1 MCGCGSEKRASFK
14 EHFMSIWYNHVRTRI
29 RLEALVDNYRLIR
42 TRAMNPAPVIKSD
55 AYGHGLPEAATALFT
70 AGARTMAAGTVGEAA
85 VLKDTVP
92 EAEVISL
99 LGPLDAADYVCVC
112 ERDIVAFVGS
122 TEQLLLLGE
131 AARLAG
137 TTVRVALKFDT
148 GMARLGFAVD
158 EAAGVAD
165 TLDGL
170 EHVRASMA
178 CSHLATADD
187 PGQAE
192 YAQEQGGRFARIL
205 KTLHA
210 RGLDVRASLANS
222 GAIFG
227 HPALHHD
234 LQRPGIALYGANPFH
249 GTSWEAKGHG
259 LQPAMQVSS
268 RLVQIRTIPAGQSVS
283 YGRTFTAPAE
293 MRIGIVAVGYADNY
307 SRGLSSK
314 AQMLLH
320 GSRVPVLGR
329 VCMQLTAVDVSHVP
343 QAAVGDEIFMLG
355 GAGPAAISA
364 EELAGWWGTITY
376 EVFCL
381 LGQNP
386 REYVD

>member
-1 MCGCGSEKRASFK
+1 
-14 EHFMSIWYNHVRTRI
+14 MSIWYNHVRARI
-29 RLEALVDNYRLIR
+29 RLQALVDNFNLIR
-42 TRAMNPAPVIKSD
+42 TRAANPAPVIKSD
-55 AYGHGLPEAATALFT
+55 AYGHGLREAAEVLFP

-92 EAEVISL
+92 EAKVISL
-99 LGPLDAADYVCVC
+99 LGPIDAADYDCVC
-112 ERDIVAFVGS
+112 ERDIIAFVGN
-122 TEQLLLLGE
+122 TEQLLLLEE
-131 AARLAG
+131 AGKRAG

-148 GMARLGFAVD
+148 GMARLGFGAE
-158 EAAGVAD
+158 EASGVAD

-170 EHVRASMA
+170 EYVRAGLA

-187 PGQAE
+187 PGQVE
-192 YAQEQGGRFARIL
+192 YVREQGERFARIMHA
-205 KTLHA
+205 LHA

-234 LQRPGIALYGANPFH
+234 LQRPGIALYGGNPFH
-249 GTSWEAKGHG
+249 GTPWAAQGQG
-259 LQPAMQVSS
+259 LRQAMDVFT
-268 RLVQIRTIPAGQSVS
+268 RLVQVRTIQAGQSVS
-283 YGRTFTAPAE
+283 YGRTFTASAE

-314 AQMLLH
+314 AQMLVN
-320 GSRVPVLGR
+320 GKRVPVLGR
-329 VCMQLTAVDVSHVP
+329 VCMQLTAVDLSSAP
-343 QAAVGDEIFMLG
+343 EAMVGDEVFLLG
-355 GAGPAAISA
+355 GEGPCAISA
-364 EELAGWWGTITY
+364 DELAAWWGTITY

-386 REYVD
+386 REYIV

>member
-1 MCGCGSEKRASFK
+1 MT
-14 EHFMSIWYNHVRTRI
+14 IWYNHLRTRI
-29 RLEALVDNYRLIR
+29 RMRALVDNYALIR
-42 TRAMNPAPVIKSD
+42 SRCANPAPVIKSD
-55 AYGHGLPEAATALFT
+55 AYGHGLHQAARAFFE

-85 VLKDTVP
+85 ALKDVAP

-99 LGPLDAADYVCVC
+99 LGPLDTADYACVC

-122 TEQLLLLGE
+122 TEQLLRLEE
-131 AARLAG
+131 AARLSG

-148 GMARLGFAVD
+148 GMARLGFGAD

-165 TLDGL
+165 TLHGL
-170 EHVRASMA
+170 DHVRATMA

-187 PGQAE
+187 PGQVE
-192 YAQEQGGRFARIL
+192 YAHEQGARFAKIVG
-205 KTLHA
+205 TLHA

-227 HPALHHD
+227 HPGLHHD

-249 GTSWEAKGHG
+249 GTSWEDKGRG
-259 LQPAMQVSS
+259 LLPAMQVSS
-268 RLVQIRTIPAGQSVS
+268 RVAQIRTIPAGQSVS
-283 YGRTFTAPAE
+283 YGRTFTAASE

-307 SRGLSSK
+307 SRGLSGK
-314 AQMLLH
+314 ASMLVH
-320 GSRVPVLGR
+320 GRRVPVLGR
-329 VCMQLTAVDVSHVP
+329 VCMQLTAVDLSGVP
-343 QAAVGDEIFMLG
+343 EAVAGDDVFMLG
-355 GAGPAAISA
+355 GEGPAAITA
-364 EELAGWWGTITY
+364 EELAAWWGTITY

>member
-1 MCGCGSEKRASFK
+1 
-14 EHFMSIWYNHVRTRI
+14 MSIWYNHVRAGI
-29 RLEALVDNYRLIR
+29 RLHALVDNFRLIR
-42 TRAMNPAPVIKSD
+42 ARAANPAPIIKSD
-55 AYGHGLPEAATALFT
+55 AYGHGLPQVARALFE
-70 AGARTMAAGTVGEAA
+70 AGARTLAAGTVGEAA

-99 LGPLDAADYVCVC
+99 LGPLDAADYECVC

-122 TEQLLLLGE
+122 TEQLLLLEE
-131 AARLAG
+131 AAGRVG

-148 GMARLGFAVD
+148 GMARLGFDAV

-170 EHVRASMA
+170 EHVRATMV

-187 PGQAE
+187 PEQAG
-192 YAQEQGGRFARIL
+192 YAREQGEKFERIVG
-205 KTLHA
+205 TLHA

-227 HPALHHD
+227 HPGLHHD
-234 LQRPGIALYGANPFH
+234 LQRPGIALYGGNPFF
-249 GTSWEAKGHG
+249 GTAWEEKGRG
-259 LQPAMQVSS
+259 LRQAMQVSS
-268 RLVQIRTIPAGQSVS
+268 RLVQVRTIAAGQSVS
-283 YGRTFTAPAE
+283 YGRTFTAPAG
-293 MRIGIVAVGYADNY
+293 MRVGIVAVGYADNY
-307 SRGLSSK
+307 SRGLSAK

-320 GSRVPVLGR
+320 GRRVPVLGR
-329 VCMQLTAVDVSHVP
+329 VCMQLTAVDLTGVP
-343 QAAVGDEIFMLG
+343 EAAVGDEVFLLG
-355 GAGPAAISA
+355 GAGPQSISA
-364 EELAGWWGTITY
+364 DELAAWWGTITY

-386 REYVD
+386 RTYVD

>member
-1 MCGCGSEKRASFK
+1 MT
-14 EHFMSIWYNHVRTRI
+14 IWYNHVRTHI
-29 RLEALVDNYRLIR
+29 RLQALVDNYRLIR
-42 TRAMNPAPVIKSD
+42 TRATNPAPVIKSD
-55 AYGHGLPEAATALFT
+55 AYGHGLPEAAGALFA

-99 LGPLDAADYVCVC
+99 LGPLDAEDYACVC

-122 TEQLLLLGE
+122 TEQLLLLEE
-131 AARLAG
+131 AASHAG
-137 TTVRVALKFDT
+137 TTVRVVLKFDT
-148 GMARLGFAVD
+148 GMARLGFAPD

-170 EHVRASMA
+170 EHVRATMA

-187 PGQAE
+187 PGQVE
-192 YAQEQGGRFARIL
+192 YVREQGDRFARIL

-227 HPALHHD
+227 HPELHHD
-234 LQRPGIALYGANPFH
+234 LQRPGIALYGGNPFY
-249 GTSWEAKGHG
+249 GTPWEEKGLG
-259 LQPAMQVSS
+259 LKPTMQVSS
-268 RLVQIRTIPAGQSVS
+268 RLMQIRTIPAGQSVS

-293 MRIGIVAVGYADNY
+293 MRVGIVAVGYADNY
-307 SRGLSSK
+307 SCGLSGK
-314 AQMLLH
+314 ARMLVH
-320 GSRVPVLGR
+320 GKRVPVLGR
-329 VCMQLTAVDVSHVP
+329 VCMQLTAVDLTGVP
-343 QAAVGDEIFMLG
+343 EAAAGDEIFMLG
-355 GAGPAAISA
+355 GEGPFAISA
-364 EELAGWWGTITY
+364 DELAGWWGTITY

-386 REYVD
+386 REYVE

>member
-1 MCGCGSEKRASFK
+1 
-14 EHFMSIWYNHVRTRI
+14 MSIWYNHVRARI
-29 RLEALVDNYRLIR
+29 RLQALVDNFNLIR
-42 TRAMNPAPVIKSD
+42 TRAANPAPVIKSD
-55 AYGHGLPEAATALFT
+55 AYGHGLREAAEVLFA

-99 LGPLDAADYVCVC
+99 LGPIAAADYGCVC
-112 ERDIVAFVGS
+112 ERDIIAFVGS
-122 TEQLLLLGE
+122 TEQLLLLEE
-131 AARLAG
+131 AGKRAG

-148 GMARLGFAVD
+148 GMARLGFGAE
-158 EAAGVAD
+158 EASGVAD

-170 EHVRASMA
+170 EYVRAGLV

-187 PGQAE
+187 PGQVE
-192 YAQEQGGRFARIL
+192 YVREQGERFVHIMHS
-205 KTLHA
+205 LHA

-234 LQRPGIALYGANPFH
+234 LQRPGIALYGGNPFH
-249 GTSWEAKGHG
+249 GTAWEAQGQG
-259 LQPAMQVSS
+259 LRQAMDVST
-268 RLVQIRTIPAGQSVS
+268 RLVQVRTIPAGQSVS
-283 YGRTFTAPAE
+283 YGRTFTASAE
-293 MRIGIVAVGYADNY
+293 MRIGVVAAGYADNY

-314 AQMLLH
+314 AQMLIN
-320 GSRVPVLGR
+320 GKRVPVLGR
-329 VCMQLTAVDVSHVP
+329 VCMQLTAVDLSSAP
-343 QAAVGDEIFMLG
+343 EAMVGDEVFLLG
-355 GAGPAAISA
+355 GEGPCAISA
-364 EELAGWWGTITY
+364 DELAAWWGTITY

-386 REYVD
+386 REYIA

>member
-1 MCGCGSEKRASFK
+1 
-14 EHFMSIWYNHVRTRI
+14 MSIWYNHVRTRI

-92 EAEVISL
+92 EVEVISL
-99 LGPLDAADYVCVC
+99 LGPLDAADYACVC

-122 TEQLLLLGE
+122 TEQLLLLEE
-131 AARLAG
+131 AAMLAG

-170 EHVRASMA
+170 EHVQATMA

-205 KTLHA
+205 ETLHA

-227 HPALHHD
+227 HPELHHD

-249 GTSWEAKGHG
+249 GTTWEEKGQG
-259 LQPAMQVSS
+259 LQPAMQVLG

-307 SRGLSSK
+307 SRGLSST

-320 GSRVPVLGR
+320 GRRVPVLGR

-343 QAAVGDEIFMLG
+343 EAAAGDEIFILG
-355 GAGPAAISA
+355 GDGAAAISA

>member
-1 MCGCGSEKRASFK
+1 
-14 EHFMSIWYNHVRTRI
+14 MSIWYNHVRTRI
-29 RLEALVDNYRLIR
+29 RLKALVDNYRLIR
-42 TRAMNPAPVIKSD
+42 TRATNPAPVIKSD
-55 AYGHGLPEAATALFT
+55 AYGHGLPGAAAALFA
-70 AGARTMAAGTVGEAA
+70 AGARTLAAGTVGEAA

-92 EAEVISL
+92 QAEVISL
-99 LGPLDAADYVCVC
+99 LGPLDAADYAYVC

-122 TEQLLLLGE
+122 TEQLLLLEE

-148 GMARLGFAVD
+148 GMARLGFAVN
-158 EAAGVAD
+158 EAASVAD

-170 EHVRASMA
+170 EHVRATMA

-249 GTSWEAKGHG
+249 GTPWETKGHG

-307 SRGLSSK
+307 ARGLSAK
-314 AQMLLH
+314 ARMLIH
-320 GSRVPVLGR
+320 GRRVPVLGR

-343 QAAVGDEIFMLG
+343 EAAAGDEIFMLG
-355 GAGPAAISA
+355 GAGPSAISA
-364 EELAGWWGTITY
+364 DELAGWWGTITY

>member
-1 MCGCGSEKRASFK
+1 
-14 EHFMSIWYNHVRTRI
+14 MSIWYNHVRTRI
-29 RLEALVDNYRLIR
+29 HLPALVHNFTLIR
-42 TRAMNPAPVIKSD
+42 SHAANPAPVIKSD
-55 AYGHGLPEAATALFT
+55 AYGHGLSQAAKVFFE
-70 AGARTMAAGTVGEAA
+70 AGARTMASGTVGEAA
-85 VLKDTVP
+85 VLKDVTP
-92 EAEVISL
+92 EVEVISL
-99 LGPLDAADYVCVC
+99 LGPLDAADYRCVC

-122 TEQLLLLGE
+122 TEQLLLLEE
-131 AARLAG
+131 AARLSG

-148 GMARLGFAVD
+148 GMARLGFGAD

-165 TLDGL
+165 ILDGL
-170 EHVRASMA
+170 EHVRATMA

-187 PGQAE
+187 PEQAE
-192 YAQEQGGRFARIL
+192 YACEQGTRFARIVE
-205 KTLHA
+205 TLHA

-222 GAIFG
+222 AAIFG

-249 GTSWEAKGHG
+249 GTSWEDKGRG
-259 LQPAMQVSS
+259 LKASMQVSS

-283 YGRTFTAPAE
+283 YGRTFTAASE

-307 SRGLSSK
+307 SRGLSGK
-314 AQMLLH
+314 ASMLLH
-320 GSRVPVLGR
+320 GRRVPVLGR
-329 VCMQLTAVDVSHVP
+329 VCMQLTAVDLGDVP

-355 GAGPAAISA
+355 GEGPSAILA
-364 EELAGWWGTITY
+364 DELATWWGTITY

-386 REYVD
+386 CEYVY